1 MRGRT
6 AMIRG
11 TGSPRGTAALQRHF
25 ATPVD
30 EVRASDQRFPDGAH
44 FRIEIPSVENPAA
57 LRAVVEEAR
66 AHKTPI
72 HRTSQGSGAMLL
84 TRAELAEMA
93 VIGADEGLE
102 VNLFVGP
109 REEYGIGGSVRS
121 PEGMVLAGRLRGLD
135 QLRYALE
142 DILRAVDAGIRGFL
156 IADSGLLQLVNAMVR
171 DGELPTSIVW
181 KISAVLA
188 PSNPVSFK
196 QLDRHGRHDGQRP
209 QRHEPRSRWPR
220 SAPRARAPIDLYLEA
235 PDALGGMVRGNELA
249 EIATVAAPLYAKFGL
264 RNARMVYPAGE
275 QNMSDVVANV
285 REKVRR
291 AALALEFLDA
301 SAVDLIDLQ
310 ARRRRNRSP
319 RAMTLRSDRWVR
331 GDDEVALDSRV
342 ALKMGGASVDAAGG
356 RPIIG
361 LANSSSD
368 LNPCNQPLAD
378 YIAPLREG
386 IESGRRH
393 RRRVPGD
400 LTRRGPA

>member
-1 MRGRT
+1 
-6 AMIRG
+6 MIRG

-30 EVRASDQRFPDGAH
+30 TVRASDERFPDGAH
-44 FRIEIPSVENPAA
+44 FRIEIPSVENPTA
-57 LRAVVEEAR
+57 LGAVVEEAR
-66 AHKTPI
+66 THKTPI
-72 HRTSQGSGAMLL
+72 HRVSQGSGAMLL
-84 TRAELAEMA
+84 TRSELAEMA

-135 QLRYALE
+135 QLRYAIE
-142 DILRAVDAGIRGFL
+142 DIQRAVDAGIRGFL

-171 DGELPTSIVW
+171 DGELPPSIVW

-196 QLDRHGRHDGQRP
+196 QLIDMGGTTVNVPSDMSLVELAEIRAA
-209 QRHEPRSRWPR
+209 
-220 SAPRARAPIDLYLEA
+220 SAAPIDLYLEA

-291 AALALEFLDA
+291 AALALEILET
-301 SAVDLIDLQ
+301 SNVDLIL
-310 ARRRRNRSP
+310 SKP
-319 RAMTLRSDRWVR
+319 
-331 GDDEVALDSRV
+331 
-342 ALKMGGASVDAAGG
+342 GA
-356 RPIIG
+356 
-361 LANSSSD
+361 
-368 LNPCNQPLAD
+368 
-378 YIAPLREG
+378 EG
-386 IESGRRH
+386 IG
-393 RRRVPGD
+393 VPE
-400 LTRRGPA
+400 P